1 MNGGGGKL
9 FLTLFA
15 LAVFEHFHGHE
26 TCSAGEDF
34 VGELGFVVVVLD
46 LRVLVTSFAW
56 GGVCQWM
63 NGWMGG
69 CGGAVRGGSGDYV
82 PNPNMVRLV
91 MCVVVGG
98 EE

>member
-26 TCSAGEDF
+26 TGSAGEDF

-56 GGVCQWM
+56 GECV
-63 NGWMGG
+63 
-69 CGGAVRGGSGDYV
+69 SG
-82 PNPNMVRLV
+82 
-91 MCVVVGG
+91 
-98 EE
+98 

>member
-1 MNGGGGKL
+1 MRRACLLEKEGECELVCLLAAMNGGGGKL

-26 TCSAGEDF
+26 TGSAGEDF

-56 GGVCQWM
+56 GECV
-63 NGWMGG
+63 
-69 CGGAVRGGSGDYV
+69 SG
-82 PNPNMVRLV
+82 
-91 MCVVVGG
+91 
-98 EE
+98 

>member
-1 MNGGGGKL
+1 MNGGRGKL

-26 TCSAGEDF
+26 AGSAGEDF

-63 NGWMGG
+63 NRWMDEEGLFG
-69 CGGAVRGGSGDYV
+69 EG
-82 PNPNMVRLV
+82 
-91 MCVVVGG
+91 VVITY
-98 EE
+98 

>member
-15 LAVFEHFHGHE
+15 LAVFEHFHRHE
-26 TCSAGEDF
+26 TGSAGEDF

-56 GGVCQWM
+56 GECV
-63 NGWMGG
+63 
-69 CGGAVRGGSGDYV
+69 SG
-82 PNPNMVRLV
+82 
-91 MCVVVGG
+91 
-98 EE
+98 

>member
-1 MNGGGGKL
+1 MNGGGEKL

-15 LAVFEHFHGHE
+15 LAVFEHFHRHE
-26 TCSAGEDF
+26 AGSAGEDF

-63 NGWMGG
+63 NGWMWRG
-69 CGGAVRGGSGDYV
+69 CSRGSGDCV